1 MSVQE
6 LRSTSMLLGEIKDE
20 KRNLM
25 IQLIHEMFGLVYSSL
40 VKFGQSWLGLVKCLW
55 FSLVKLVVILL
66 IFFLVWSIHRQ
77 INKQTDWSIEL
88 LRN

>member
-1 MSVQE
+1 
-6 LRSTSMLLGEIKDE
+6 
-20 KRNLM
+20 M

-88 LRN
+88 LRD